1 MSPEI
6 CYAYGLPITVVLHH
20 TCSGAHGG
28 HARFSGRAPHAGCHA
43 ARARLI
49 NVKRS
54 GRCGQCAR
62 PGRDVVAPRAPAR
75 NRTPQARGGARR
87 TPIRVCGCAVL
98 FGLFA
103 FVVVAN
109 AFLGVFSHICLAG
122 FFTEKKK
129 PGRHPL
135 VFTCPPWLTARARSA
150 APARLA
156 VKRSRVRV
164 GVGVLLLGLL

>member
-1 MSPEI
+1 ML
-6 CYAYGLPITVVLHH
+6 YAYGLPMTVVLQH

-49 NVKRS
+49 NVQRS

-62 PGRDVVAPRAPAR
+62 PGRAVARRRRAAR
-75 NRTPQARGGARR
+75 AGAKPHSAGARR
-87 TPIRVCGCAVL
+87 RPAHTHTCLWVCGLVR
-98 FGLFA
+98 FLFA

-109 AFLGVFSHICLAG
+109 AFLGVFSHLSSPDN
-122 FFTEKKK
+122 K

>member
-1 MSPEI
+1 MRRSSRQGVLSVTMLPGAFEVVHGNAHRNNVI
-6 CYAYGLPITVVLHH
+6 CRRKYVTLTVYTHYRSVVLHH

-62 PGRDVVAPRAPAR
+62 PGRAVVAPRAPAR

-109 AFLGVFSHICLAG
+109 AFFGVSLIKNPAG
-122 FFTEKKK
+122 I
-129 PGRHPL
+129 H
-135 VFTCPPWLTARARSA
+135 
-150 APARLA
+150 
-156 VKRSRVRV
+156 
-164 GVGVLLLGLL
+164 